1 MRRATPAVIATL
13 IGLGALASFKST
25 PGVPGKSA
33 SALHLKGSSAA
44 SHPDTTTTAPRARGS
59 SPVTGGTSPATVP
72 PTTRAGAVR
81 TVDGDPFDNRYGT
94 VQVRVSLRGTRI
106 AGITALQ
113 MPFDRERSAEI
124 SQQAEPL
131 LQQEALQAQSAQI
144 DIIGG
149 ASYTSQS
156 YAQSLQSV
164 LDKAGR

>member
-1 MRRATPAVIATL
+1 MGRAVSAVIATF

-33 SALHLKGSSAA
+33 SALHLKGSSAVGA
-44 SHPDTTTTAPRARGS
+44 APPPGTATTAP
-59 SPVTGGTSPATVP
+59 PATGTT
-72 PTTRAGAVR
+72 PTTSAGAVR

-156 YAQSLQSV
+156 YAQSLQSA

>member
-1 MRRATPAVIATL
+1 MRRAVSAVIATF

-33 SALHLKGSSAA
+33 SALHLKGSSAVGVPPPPGTA
-44 SHPDTTTTAPRARGS
+44 TTAP
-59 SPVTGGTSPATVP
+59 PATRTT
-72 PTTRAGAVR
+72 PTTSSGAVR

-106 AGITALQ
+106 TGITALQ

-124 SQQAEPL
+124 SRQAEPL

-156 YAQSLQSV
+156 YAQSLQSA